1 VPEVFVLDSLFVG
14 GLRFVLEKIADVAS
28 RELNDPERWRG
39 MLLEAQLAYENG
51 EISADELTVR
61 EREILARLR
70 ELHPESSG
78 AVLSTNDL
86 ESIDVIADIGGSAD
100 ESAD

>member
-1 VPEVFVLDSLFVG
+1 MFVLDSLLVG
-14 GLRFVLEKIADVAS
+14 GLRFVLQKIADVADH
-28 RELNDPERWRG
+28 ELNDPEPWRA

-51 EISADELTVR
+51 EITAEELNAR

-78 AVLSTNDL
+78 AVLTGSDVARV
-86 ESIDVIADIGGSAD
+86 DVIADVG
-100 ESAD
+100 ESDK

>member
-1 VPEVFVLDSLFVG
+1 MFILDSLFVG
-14 GLRFVLEKIADVAS
+14 GLRFVMEKIADVAD
-28 RELNDPERWRG
+28 REMNDPERWRG

-51 EISADELTVR
+51 EITAEDMAQR

-78 AVLSTNDL
+78 MVLSTDDL
-86 ESIDVIADIGGSAD
+86 EGIDVVADVG
-100 ESAD
+100 ESRD

>member
-1 VPEVFVLDSLFVG
+1 MFILDSLFVG
-14 GLRFVLEKIADVAS
+14 GLRFVIEKIADVAD
-28 RELNDPERWRG
+28 REMNDPERWRG

-51 EISADELTVR
+51 EITAEQMKLR

-78 AVLSTNDL
+78 VVLSTDDL
-86 ESIDVIADIGGSAD
+86 EGVDVVADVGDSSD
-100 ESAD
+100 